1 MIDCFIGNA
10 RTFLLAASQFFSCV
24 HTKTVSSWYNISYG
38 TITSNK
44 LNIHDS
50 IERLNSEWVSF
61 LFKTTYR
68 CLVCNG
74 VTIFGYGNYWGQ
86 MARLGIT
93 GGFSVVPIFTSEKI
107 LHKCSVPQVNQSPF
121 TQLESAEKNP
131 HKQTKKTCIF
141 FSMKIYED
149 KLYMQHWT
157 EHQKKMYVLYKQ
169 FKMLYAN
176 VLFYIN
182 ILRYHI
188 HIWLFLYFLL
198 YMGYIGAV
206 MSVCWQHFFWITR
219 ICITKDLFN

>member
-50 IERLNSEWVSF
+50 IEWLNSEWVSF

-68 CLVCNG
+68 WLVCNG

-93 GGFSVVPIFTSEKI
+93 GGFSVVPIFHFRED
-107 LHKCSVPQVNQSPF
+107 LAQM
-121 TQLESAEKNP
+121 LSATGKPITVYPAGVSWKKKPTN
-131 HKQTKKTCIF
+131 KQKKTEIF
-141 FSMKIYED
+141 LNED
-149 KLYMQHWT
+149 IWGQTLHAALNRT
-157 EHQKKMYVLYKQ
+157 PKKDVYT
-169 FKMLYAN
+169 
-176 VLFYIN
+176 
-182 ILRYHI
+182 
-188 HIWLFLYFLL
+188 IW
-198 YMGYIGAV
+198 AV
-206 MSVCWQHFFWITR
+206 
-219 ICITKDLFN
+219 